1 MTKGTCFDMENI
13 NVKELFYNLQLQMQQ
28 TLNTNRMFI
37 PHSGSKGDSLEHN
50 WITMLR
56 NYLPQRY
63 SIDSAFVI
71 DCDNNLS
78 EQIDVVIYDRQY
90 SPFVFNQNEVKYIPA
105 ESVYAV
111 FEVKQ
116 EMTKEYLQ
124 YAAEKAESV
133 RKLNRTSAPIYHAG
147 GCFPPKPLNRILAG
161 ILTYETSWKN
171 GLGEA
176 FIKNLGA
183 LENQQ
188 KLDIGCALSDGSFV
202 NNDELIISTQN
213 ESLIF
218 FFLNLLMEL
227 QKLGTIPAMDI
238 LKYAEALESI

>member
-1 MTKGTCFDMENI
+1 MTNI
-13 NVKELFYNLQLQMQQ
+13 NVKDLFYNLQLQMEQ
-28 TLNTNRMFI
+28 TLKTNRIFI
-37 PHSGSKGDSLEHN
+37 PHAGSKGDSLEYN
-50 WITMLR
+50 WIKLLR
-56 NYLPQRY
+56 DYLPQRY
-63 SIDSAFVI
+63 SIDSAFII

-90 SPFVFNQNEVKYIPA
+90 SPFVFNQNDVKYIPA

-116 EMTKEYLQ
+116 EITKEYLK

-133 RKLNRTSAPIYHAG
+133 RRLNRTSAPIYHAG
-147 GCFPPKPLNRILAG
+147 GCYPPKPLNRILAG
-161 ILTYETSWKN
+161 ILTYETSWKD
-171 GLGEA
+171 GLGES
-176 FIKNLGA
+176 FIKNLSV
-183 LENQQ
+183 LKDNQ
-188 KLDIGCALSDGSFV
+188 KLDIGCALSNASFV
-202 NNDELIISTQN
+202 NNEELIISIQN